1 MIRFP
6 IVDTHVHIWDI
17 TNLTYPWLEEV
28 PFINRTV
35 TLPEYNAAC
44 GPVKVE
50 KIVFVQC
57 ECEPARYKQEVE
69 WVTDQAKRDTRLQ
82 GIVSWAPLEKGEAV
96 RSEIEELKK
105 NPLVKGIRRIIQFEP
120 DLDFCLRPDFIRGVQ
135 LLAEYG
141 LTFDIC
147 IDHRHTAKTIRF
159 VEQCPGVK
167 FIVDHIGKPD
177 IKNNRIEP
185 WKDEI
190 KMLSQFNNVYC
201 KVSSLATEAD
211 HARWTY
217 DDLKPFVEHIFDC
230 FGFDRTVYAG
240 DWPVSSQAATLPQ
253 CVETTEH
260 FMGKCTEEDK
270 RNVFYN
276 NAVEFYNL

>member
-185 WKDEI
+185 WKDQI

>member
-50 KIVFVQC
+50 KMVFVQC
-57 ECEPARYKQEVE
+57 ECEPTRYKQEVE

-120 DLDFCLRPDFIRGVQ
+120 DLDFCLRPDFVRGVQ

-147 IDHRHTAKTIRF
+147 IDYRHTAKTIQF
-159 VEQCPGVK
+159 VEQCPDVK

-177 IKNNRIEP
+177 IKNNRLEP
-185 WKDEI
+185 WKSEI
-190 KMLSQFNNVYC
+190 QTLSQFNNVYC
-201 KVSSLATEAD
+201 KVSSVATEAD

-230 FGFDRTVYAG
+230 FGFDRAVYAG

-253 CVETTEH
+253 CVEITEH

-276 NAVEFYNL
+276 NAVQFYNL